1 MGRSMKAS
9 KLPQDYRLDA
19 LAKEADKRAKQSGL
33 PYSYGKLVADTT
45 ESQRDEI
52 AEGYRRNNKRSQE
65 KCGQRHSFSDM
76 EEIAGD

>member
-1 MGRSMKAS
+1 MKLT
-9 KLPQDYRLDA
+9 KLPGDYRLDS
-19 LAKEADKRAKQSGL
+19 LAKEADRRAKKSGL

-52 AEGYRRNNKRSQE
+52 AEDYRRNYRRSHE
-65 KCGQRHSFSDM
+65 KCGQRHGFSDM

>member
-9 KLPQDYRLDA
+9 KMPGDYRLDA